1 MAYEI
6 KVSSVAE
13 EHLAKLKKSEPA
25 SHKKANKLFNEL
37 KDHPYTG
44 TGHPEQ
50 LKGGYYAECY
60 SRRISEKHRLIYQ
73 INDDIVVVHVL
84 AAYGHY
90 NDK

>member
-1 MAYEI
+1 MAYTIDFSDSAREGI
-6 KVSSVAE
+6 AR
-13 EHLAKLKKSEPA
+13 LKKSEPA
-25 SHKKANKLFNEL
+25 AHKKLDKLIAEL
-37 KDHPYTG
+37 EDHPYTG
-44 TGHPEQ
+44 TGHPER